1 MAPILPGPRHPDHL
15 LAGRSGAL
23 QGRGPDQLCPDPEI
37 RHDALVTGGGGKQ
50 GGGSVARGR
59 LGFWQ
64 RFAVLAIKPSLL
76 VWTRRDWSGMEHI
89 PAEGGV
95 ILAVNHLSE
104 FDPLVVAH
112 YVYDAGRWPQFLAKS
127 SLFKNRIVAG
137 VLHAVRQIPVY
148 RGTSDAVR
156 SLEAA
161 TAAVK
166 AGDAVVI
173 YPEGTTPKQG
183 DLWPQRGKTGVARLF
198 LDTGAPVVP
207 IVTWGAQRIFDPRRD
222 GHGRRVRIRP
232 RSPITV
238 VAGPPL
244 DLSRWAGAPP
254 TAANLYAITD
264 EVMTVLRDM
273 LAEIRGEPAPRQ
285 PRSAPNGGAG

>member
-1 MAPILPGPRHPDHL
+1 
-15 LAGRSGAL
+15 
-23 QGRGPDQLCPDPEI
+23 
-37 RHDALVTGGGGKQ
+37 
-50 GGGSVARGR
+50 VARGR

-64 RFAVLAIKPSLL
+64 RFAVVTVKPALL

-95 ILAVNHLSE
+95 ILAANHLSE

-127 SLFKNRIVAG
+127 SLFKNRVFG
-137 VLHAVRQIPVY
+137 SVLHSVRQIPVY
-148 RGTSDAVR
+148 RGTTDAAK

-161 TAAVK
+161 IAAVR

-198 LDTGAPVVP
+198 LETGAPVVP
-207 IVTWGAQRIFDPRRD
+207 IVTWGAQHIFDPRRD
-222 GHGRRVRIRP
+222 GHQPGRRVHIRP

-238 VAGPPL
+238 VAGPPI
-244 DLSRWAGAPP
+244 DLSKWAGAQP

-264 EVMTVLRDM
+264 EVMTTLRDM
-273 LAEIRGEPAPRQ
+273 LAGIRGETAPEQ
-285 PRSAPNGGAG
+285 PSAAPNGGAG